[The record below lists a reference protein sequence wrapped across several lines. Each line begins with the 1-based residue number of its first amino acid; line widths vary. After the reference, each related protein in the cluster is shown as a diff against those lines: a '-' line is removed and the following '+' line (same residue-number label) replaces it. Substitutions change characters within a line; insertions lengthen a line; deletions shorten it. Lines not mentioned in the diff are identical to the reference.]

1 MSITHPATKSAKSL
15 VDEKLRATAE
25 DALNFVGRKNAES
38 DPTLARLRELGTEL
52 WLDTGNL
59 EEAQSL
65 WTSQFSA
72 LTTNNTLANQVVQT
86 GILDGIVSEAVKDV
100 RETQPDLTEQQ
111 EVMELGFI
119 VNCHIALRLVK
130 AFGVNVSVELHPAIS
145 EDIERTVHFAERYY
159 AICPER
165 FYIKIP
171 LTPEGY
177 CSVARVRAKGIP
189 VNYTLGFSARQN
201 YLAAVLSNP
210 TYCNVFLGRLN
221 AVVADNRLG
230 DGKLVGEKAAMA
242 TQVALRELRAAGR
255 SQTKLIAASMR
266 DPSQV
271 AALAGVDVYTMPP
284 KVAKA
289 FVESKPDT
297 AMLSS
302 QVGHAFDVEFLPG
315 VDEKSIEVLWAID
328 DKLMALTDDLAK
340 RGGVNLTGD
349 DLREADTRYATNLFH
364 RFTTLERTDIREHG
378 KIPDLGRFKHDH
390 DISLDDLMTQSA
402 LQSFVVDQNA
412 LDDHL
417 RDLIH
422 VK

>member
-1 MSITHPATKSAKSL
+1 MSIASPSR

-25 DALNFVGRKNAES
+25 EALNYSGRKPAASN
-38 DPTLARLRELGTEL
+38 PVLARLRELGTEL

-65 WTSQFSA
+65 WTTEFSA

-86 GILDGIVSEAVKDV
+86 GILDKVVAEAVNDI
-100 RETQPDLTEQQ
+100 RETQPDLTEEQ

-130 AFGVNVSVELHPAIS
+130 AFGAKVSVELHPAVS
-145 EDIERTVHFAERYY
+145 EDIERSVHYAERYY
-159 AICPER
+159 AVCPEN

-171 LTPEGY
+171 LSPEGY
-177 CSVARVRAKGIP
+177 CSVARVRAKNIP

-210 TYCNVFLGRLN
+210 TFCNVFLGRLN

-230 DGKLVGEKAAMA
+230 DGKLVGEKAEMA
-242 TQVALRELRAAGR
+242 TQVAIRELRDAGR
-255 SQTKLIAASMR
+255 SRTRLIAASMR

-271 AALAGVDVYTMPP
+271 SALAGTDVYTMPP

-289 FVESKPDT
+289 FLESKPDPKS
-297 AMLSS
+297 LSS
-302 QVGHAFDVEFLPG
+302 QVGRSFDVALYPG
-315 VDEKSIEVLWAID
+315 VDPKAVNALWEID
-328 DKLMALTDDLAK
+328 DKVKALTDDLSR

-349 DLREADTRYATNLFH
+349 DIREADEQYGTNLFH
-364 RFTTLERTDIREHG
+364 RFTTLERSDIQEHG
-378 KIPDLGRFKHDH
+378 KIPDLDRFKHDH
-390 DISLDDLMTQSA
+390 DIALDDLMTQSA
-402 LQSFVVDQNA
+402 LQSFAKDQAA

-422 VK
+422 TK